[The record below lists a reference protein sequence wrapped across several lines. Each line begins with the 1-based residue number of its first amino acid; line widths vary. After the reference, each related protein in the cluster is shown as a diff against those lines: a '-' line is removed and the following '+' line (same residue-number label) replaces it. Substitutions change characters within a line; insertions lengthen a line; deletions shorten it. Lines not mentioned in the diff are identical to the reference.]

1 MKIIAYKNLCAKKKT
16 KNIHIY
22 CTPKLFKPLSICMG
36 VVIGMLVLN
45 LIVGNFFANMRASLQ
60 NFVNSFVKLFLL

>member
-1 MKIIAYKNLCAKKKT
+1 MKIIAYKNLCAKNKK
-16 KNIHIY
+16 KKIHIY
-22 CTPKLFKPLSICMG
+22 CTPKIFKPLAICLS
-36 VVIGMLVLN
+36 VIIGMLVLN